1 MVYGEGGSHRTRIGE
16 TTAQERR
23 AFVLDNADILQ
34 LARWAVAI
42 EDHYQRPMDME
53 WAKDRETGELY
64 IVQAPPETVKATSSA
79 TTFRHYRLKSEGA
92 AITTGAA
99 IGTANAAGKA
109 CRLRPAADIPQ
120 FPHRQHLITQ
130 PPDTHLCPRTN

>member
-1 MVYGEGGSHRTRIGE
+1 MVYGEGGSHRTRIVE

-53 WAKDRETGELY
+53 WAKDGETGELY
-64 IVQAPPETVKATSSA
+64 IVQARPETVPAQSSA
-79 TTFRHYRLKSEGA
+79 TTFRPYRPHSKGA
-92 AITTGAA
+92 ALTTAHSGKPW
-99 IGTANAAGKA
+99 GGDAGVRKSVSRRA
-109 CRLRPAADIPQ
+109 RV
-120 FPHRQHLITQ
+120 
-130 PPDTHLCPRTN
+130 

>member
-1 MVYGEGGSHRTRIGE
+1 MDWSSDVCSSDLQPGNGPIMEKELGGKARRMVYGEGGSHRTRIVE

-53 WAKDRETGELY
+53 WAKDGETGELY
-64 IVQAPPETVKATSSA
+64 IVQARPETVQAQSSA
-79 TTFRHYRLKSEGA
+79 TTFRHYR
-92 AITTGAA
+92 
-99 IGTANAAGKA
+99 
-109 CRLRPAADIPQ
+109 
-120 FPHRQHLITQ
+120 
-130 PPDTHLCPRTN
+130 